1 MSSLEQFS
9 ELVKQHLHDDVQQLA
24 LQRNR
29 FPQLSDADF
38 RFLLQQVEGYQRT
51 CEKLPTLSALPDWW
65 FPVRLS
71 CEQCSSEATAR
82 YKAQIISPSTLD
94 LQPSTLDLKP
104 STFATLIDLTA
115 GYGIDTFHLAE
126 CAREAHYVERN
137 AELCR
142 IAEHNFQLYRPHI
155 QVHNTTAES
164 FLSSLPISDTRYP
177 LPNSEASI
185 SPSGRPLP
193 NSKASNSPS
202 GRPLP
207 ISEASHTLIYLDP
220 ARRSQSGGKVFR
232 IENCEPNVIE
242 LLPTLRMHADRILIK
257 FSPMLDITAAL
268 RVLGTDWDTHIVAVN
283 NEVKEVLFLTG
294 NGVIHAV
301 NIRTREMRTDRFCFR
316 PEDEKQAPLRLAPA
330 IQQYIYEPNAAIIKA
345 GAYRLI
351 AEQYDLQKLDTNTHL
366 YTSDTHMAG
375 FPGRIW
381 QVIDAEIKEPKKQL
395 DKSARYSILSRNYP
409 LSPEEIRKKYKL
421 RDGDEQYLI
430 AARHQGKPLL
440 ISAKRM
446 R

>member
-1 MSSLEQFS
+1 MSLPEQFS

-38 RFLLQQVEGYQRT
+38 RFLLQQIEGRQRT
-51 CEKLPTLSALPDWW
+51 CEKLPVLSALPDWW

-82 YKAQIISPSTLD
+82 YKADLLKQWVDEANVEKLD
-94 LQPSTLDLKP
+94 I
-104 STFATLIDLTA
+104 LIDLTA
-115 GYGIDTFHLAE
+115 GYGIDTFHLA
-126 CAREAHYVERN
+126 ALAHEAHYVERN
-137 AELCR
+137 ADLCR
-142 IAEHNFQLYRPHI
+142 IAAHNFALYRPHI
-155 QVHNTTAES
+155 QVHNTTAEA
-164 FLSSLPISDTRYP
+164 FLASLPHTQYPIS
-177 LPNSEASI
+177 NSA
-185 SPSGRPLP
+185 
-193 NSKASNSPS
+193 ASNSPS

-207 ISEASHTLIYLDP
+207 NSEASHTLIYLDP

-232 IENCEPNVIE
+232 IEDCEPNVIE

-294 NGVIHAV
+294 KGVIHAV
-301 NIRTREMRTDRFCFR
+301 NIRTREMRTDRFCFS
-316 PEDEKQAPLRLAPA
+316 PADEKQAQQVIAPA

-351 AEQYDLQKLDTNTHL
+351 AEQYGLQKLDTNTHL
-366 YTSDTHMAG
+366 YTSATLLPD

-381 QVIDAEIKEPKKQL
+381 QVVEDIKEPKKQL
-395 DKSARYSILSRNYP
+395 DKSVRYSILSRNYP

-421 RDGDEQYLI
+421 RDGDDQYLI

-440 ISAKRM
+440 IGAKRM
-446 R
+446 K